1 MRILA
6 ILFLVL
12 QSSLAAAQVRSVEV
26 RVPRGFGY
34 FLGDLLQARVD
45 IALEPGTTV
54 QQASL
59 PQPGP
64 VTYWLD
70 LRDVAVERMAEGLRL
85 RLTYQT
91 FYAALD
97 ARRLEVPGFT
107 VSLADETPGG
117 TTTAQAEI
125 PAWTFGVSPLRE
137 VQPEKRDDPADYLQ
151 PDGRARRLDPEPAAT
166 TALVFAGLAIPALAL
181 LAWDR
186 AWLGRSRG
194 RPFAGAARRLRRIH
208 GADEDGYRDALRLI
222 HRGLD
227 ETDGRRLLA
236 DDLPAFLERHPA
248 FWGERDALA
257 RFFEASR
264 QAFFGREVEVAR
276 EVWPWPALQAAVGRF
291 AAAERKA

>member
-1 MRILA
+1 MRALA
-6 ILFLVL
+6 VLLLVL
-12 QSSLAAAQVRSVEV
+12 QTGTAAAQVRSVEV

-34 FLGDLLQARVD
+34 VLGDLLHARVD

-59 PQPGP
+59 PRPGP

-70 LRDVAVERMAEGLRL
+70 LRDVAVERITGGLRL
-85 RLTYQT
+85 RLTYQS

-107 VSLADETPGG
+107 VALADETPGG
-117 TTTAQAEI
+117 TTTARAEI

-151 PDGRARRLDPEPAAT
+151 PDGRARRLDPEPAAMA
-166 TALVFAGLAIPALAL
+166 ALGCAALALPALAL

-186 AWLGRSRG
+186 AWLGRRRS
-194 RPFAGAARRLRRIH
+194 RPFARAVRRLRKLP
-208 GADEDGYRDALRLI
+208 GAGEDSYREALRLI

-236 DDLPAFLERHPA
+236 DDLPGFLDRHPI
-248 FWGERDALA
+248 FRGEGEALA

-264 QAFFGREVEVAR
+264 RAFFGRAIDEAR
-276 EVWPWPALQAAVGRF
+276 ELWPWPTLQAVARRL
-291 AAAERKA
+291 AASERRA

>member
-12 QSSLAAAQVRSVEV
+12 QSGLAAAQVRSVEV

-117 TTTAQAEI
+117 TTTARAEI

-194 RPFAGAARRLRRIH
+194 RPSRPCRPSPAPDPRGGRGWLSGCPAPDPPRPRRDGRASPPRRRSPGLPRTAPRLPGREGRAGALLR
-208 GADEDGYRDALRLI
+208 GVPPSVLRP
-222 HRGLD
+222 RGR
-227 ETDGRRLLA
+227 GRPEGL
-236 DDLPAFLERHPA
+236 
-248 FWGERDALA
+248 ALA
-257 RFFEASR
+257 RAPGGGGPLR
-264 QAFFGREVEVAR
+264 RR
-276 EVWPWPALQAAVGRF
+276 
-291 AAAERKA
+291 